1 MTAFFLSFLSASS
14 KCAFD
19 FIGRYGTAPTRVLSN
34 MVITFSAFSI
44 VYYIIGEFFPGIG
57 SIATTLG
64 DNLNHQHDFWNAMY
78 YSCIT
83 FFTIGYGDYF
93 ADGWLKPVAAFEGF
107 SGVFLMS
114 YFTVAFVRKI
124 LR

>member
-1 MTAFFLSFLSASS
+1 V
-14 KCAFD
+14 FD
-19 FIGRYGTAPTRVLSN
+19 FIGRYATDPVRVIAN
-34 MVITFSAFSI
+34 MIITWFTFS
-44 VYYIIGEFFPGIG
+44 IIYWVVTEFFPKFGSVVSTIG
-57 SIATTLG
+57 PALDRSSELG
-64 DNLNHQHDFWNAMY
+64 NCFY
-78 YSCIT
+78 YSGIT

-93 ADGWLKPVAAFEGF
+93 AFGYLKPIAVFEGF